1 MEIQELLRD
10 KIVSDPIKKWSEELL
25 SVFEGKNNHSFL
37 TKKTAEL
44 GLLILNKH
52 PDFKS
57 EKNTW
62 VVIEHPEFEGE
73 RYQRIFEMIPEDGW
87 KSQEFQNLLI
97 YFFGEEKAKYVS
109 HAWDKIR
116 FQMYQ
121 RGYARRSFRA
131 PENRNLYFTNQLTFL
146 IGTLPQFFIHGN
158 YPKYNKTFFDLSVIE
173 QAKYANHFAWSDLFR
188 LWSSALDLGNAELFQ
203 QIEDIIFNKDDVGKV
218 TRNLIK
224 ALLNSDDEKSW
235 ELVKKLL
242 LAAQRQEGLRQTVL
256 EALDETS
263 IGALKYMIKVIID
276 NKLTRFSSVVRSVDV
291 WAGLGWEA
299 ERESTVKN
307 FLEKAHEYLE
317 SPEKIPSAIKSANNT
332 DVYMALW
339 SQGVFDVEKTSPFLH
354 ELYDK
359 GNAEK
364 RSLALK
370 FAIETAHP
378 SLSMPLYDKALEDSD
393 MLVLAWALRGI
404 NGLNLEKYQSNSEF
418 PDLFEKL
425 HKIIERVDSKE
436 KTYDG
441 KIFAWTRIVFNRNEA
456 FQAMI
461 KLIGENDERLQIVLN
476 YYDSMNVNLREQVTR
491 HVLKGF
497 AAYSWDEKK
506 VKENL
511 TDFQREYAFRILS
524 DKGEFIVNSAFKAL
538 EKVVCS
544 SEEMQILQGL
554 LKRKGA
560 DFRGKIIG
568 LVLKQTDEKVSV
580 TTENLLTVG
589 DAEQRLAGLDIAL
602 QLQKTKRLEAKIS
615 DWAESFQSRKTIS
628 AKEEILLN
636 QLTESP
642 ENRQDFSYENGYGLW
657 DFSKAFS
664 PVIAPTPNPESYY
677 EQRFAEKS
685 STVDKVVSKV
695 KNLFGKSAPKHEFAF
710 SMPLEKIKEE
720 LTKLAKVYLENKD
733 FEYEV
738 ENWNNTKNT
747 VLLGNTFRLKRQNGE
762 YETQQDKYNDYPLPE
777 VWEKWYQDSGLQPVD
792 LYIVTMSN
800 EPKSK
805 GLLPLYDE
813 LMPKEFRK
821 SYHYNNPVLNIVN
834 ALTLIHPFD
843 EKYDFLIGA
852 CTRLFSSLDEK
863 TLKGK
868 EDVAQYYSNQHG
880 NGWQSQSNYHTFYYR
895 IQADELNDEQSEI
908 YWNLA
913 NWRQFSG
920 KKENVK
926 FAYPSLANFARA
938 FELKLISRDEMFRGM
953 MRADNIRELSRKKSR
968 PRDFD
973 YAKRFPF
980 LRPMFEK
987 IREHILNLEVK
998 RGDSET
1004 DVSHLVTNLE
1014 VIYGANRFVEILVG
1028 LGKTNLNSGYSY
1040 SSNITK
1046 QSLFSR
1052 LLSSC
1057 YPIESDTQAIF
1068 DELVKSAKI
1077 SETRLIEAAVYA
1089 PQWQKFISNYLKWKG
1104 LDSAIWWM
1112 HAHTKNSGSS
1122 ERNAEAESEIA
1133 KYSTVDL
1140 EDFKNGAVDKDWFL
1154 QAHKEIGKARWETLY
1169 NAAKYIS
1176 DGNGHRR
1183 ARLYADV
1190 ISGKTKIKEIADKVK
1205 SKRDQDYLRIYG
1217 LVPLNKK
1224 TPEKDV
1230 LSRYAYLQKFKK
1242 ESKQFGSQR
1251 QASESAAVQIAMENL
1266 ARNAGYADP
1275 LRLSWAMETKQVQ
1288 EILSKD
1294 TEIRDGDILI
1304 KLEIDAEG
1312 KADIVVT
1319 KGDKELKAVPP
1330 KFKKDKKYLELNDYK
1345 KILKEQFSRS
1355 RKSLEEAMVR
1365 GDKFNL
1371 PELENLF
1378 THPVISKHLEK
1389 LVFVTENG
1397 SGFYKNGKLVSG
1409 VGKDIKLSESD
1420 EIRLAHCIDLHKSNE
1435 WSDYQ
1440 RFCFDNKI
1448 KQPFK
1453 QIFRELYLPTED
1465 ELKEKSVSRRYAG
1478 HQVQPKQ
1485 TVALLKTRGWKV
1497 DYEEGL
1503 QKVFHKEGFAAKM
1516 YAMADWFSPADV
1528 ESPTL
1533 ETVQFQNLKDWK
1545 NRPFEEI
1552 DARIFSEVMRDIDLV
1567 VSVAHAGGVDAEASH
1582 SSIEMR
1588 SVLLRETLRLFKLS
1602 NVEISGNHA
1611 KIKGTM
1617 GEYSVHLGSAV
1628 VHKLP
1633 GTYLSILPIH
1643 SQHRGRLFLPFA
1655 DDDPK
1660 SAEVMSKVLMLA
1672 RDNEIQ
1678 DPTIL
1683 RQLS

>member
-1 MEIQELLRD
+1 MEIQELLKD
-10 KIVSDPIKKWSEELL
+10 KIISDPIKKWAEELL
-25 SVFEGKNNHSFL
+25 GVFKGNSKHPLLNKE
-37 TKKTAEL
+37 TAEL
-44 GLLILNKH
+44 GLLILHKH
-52 PDFKS
+52 PDYKS
-57 EKNTW
+57 EKNNW
-62 VVIEHPEFEGE
+62 AVIEQAELNSK
-73 RYQRIFEMIPEDGW
+73 RYERIFNLIPADGW
-87 KSQEFQNLLI
+87 KTQDLQNLLI
-97 YFFGEEKAKYVS
+97 YFFGEEKAKYVAQ
-109 HAWDKIR
+109 AWDKIR

-121 RGYARRSFRA
+121 TGYARRSFRA
-131 PENRNLYFTNQLTFL
+131 PENRNLYFSNQLTFL
-146 IGTLPQFFIHGN
+146 IGTIPQFYINGS
-158 YPKYNKTFFDLSVIE
+158 YPKYEKTYFDLSVVE
-173 QAKYANHFAWSDLFR
+173 QAKYDQHFGWSNLSK
-188 LWSSALDLGNAELFQ
+188 LWSAALDLGNAELFQ
-203 QIEDIIFNKDDVGKV
+203 QLEDIIFNKDDVGKV
-218 TRNLIK
+218 TRNIIK
-224 ALLNSDDEKSW
+224 ALLNSDDEKCW

-242 LAAQRQEGLRQTVL
+242 LAAQRQEGLRQTIL

-299 ERESTVKN
+299 EREATVKN
-307 FLEKAHEYLE
+307 FLEKAHEFLE

-339 SQGVFDVEKTSPFLH
+339 AQGVFDVEKTAPFLH
-354 ELYDK
+354 ELYEK
-359 GNAEK
+359 GNSEK

-370 FAIETAHP
+370 FAIETAH
-378 SLSMPLYDKALEDSD
+378 SELAMPLYYKALDDSD

-404 NGLNLEKYQSNSEF
+404 NSSNLEKYQNNSEF
-418 PDLFEKL
+418 SDLFDKL
-425 HKIIERVDSKE
+425 HKLVEKVDTKE

-461 KLIGENDERLQIVLN
+461 KLIGQNEEHLQTVLS
-476 YYDSMNVNLREQVTR
+476 YYDGMNVNLREQLTR
-491 HVLKGF
+491 HILKDF
-497 AAYSWDEKK
+497 AGYSWDNKK
-506 VKENL
+506 VKQDL
-511 TDFQREYAFRILS
+511 TEFQREYAMRILS
-524 DKGEFIVNSAFKAL
+524 DKGEFMTTSAFRAL
-538 EKVVCS
+538 DKVAFTN
-544 SEEMQILQGL
+544 EEMQILQGL

-568 LVLKQTDEKVSV
+568 LVLKQTDEKVKV
-580 TTENLLTVG
+580 TTENLLTNG
-589 DAEQRLAGLDIAL
+589 DSEQRLAGLDIAL
-602 QLQKTKRLEAKIS
+602 QLQKTNRLESAVS
-615 DWAESFQSRKTIS
+615 DWAENFQNRKTVS

-636 QLTESP
+636 QLTAAP
-642 ENRQDFSYENGYGLW
+642 ENRQIYAYENGYGLW

-664 PVIAPTPNPESYY
+664 PVIEPKINPESYY
-677 EQRFAEKS
+677 EQRFTDKS
-685 STVDKVVSKV
+685 SVVDKVVGKV
-695 KNLFGKSAPKHEFAF
+695 KNLLGKSETKHEFGF
-710 SMPLEKIKEE
+710 SMPLEKIKEALE
-720 LTKLAKVYLENKD
+720 ILTKIYLQNKD
-733 FEYEV
+733 FEYEI

-747 VLLGNTFRLKRQNGE
+747 VLLGNNFRQKSYNAQF
-762 YETQQDKYNDYPLPE
+762 ETPEENYNNYPLPE
-777 VWEKWYQDSGLQPVD
+777 VWEKWYQASGLQPVD
-792 LYIVTMSN
+792 LFIVGMSN
-800 EPKSK
+800 EPKTK

-813 LMPKEFRK
+813 VMPKDFRK
-821 SYHYNNPVLNIVN
+821 HYHWNNPVLNIVN
-834 ALTLIHPFD
+834 ALVLIHPFA
-843 EKYDFLIGA
+843 EKNDYLLGA
-852 CTRLFSSLDEK
+852 CTRLFSKLDGK
-863 TLKGK
+863 TLKK
-868 EDVAQYYSNQHG
+868 KDTRNYYYRGG
-880 NGWQSQSNYHTFYYR
+880 NGWQNDGNYHIFYYK
-895 IQADELNDEQSEI
+895 IQADELNDEQAEI

-920 KKENVK
+920 LEENINYS
-926 FAYPSLANFARA
+926 YPSLANFARA
-938 FELKLISRDEMFRGM
+938 FELKLISEDEMYRGLM
-953 MRADNIRELSRKKSR
+953 TAQNMRELSSKKGN

-973 YAKRFPF
+973 YVKRFPF
-980 LRPMFEK
+980 LQPMFEK
-987 IREHILNLEVK
+987 AREHILNIELK
-998 RGDSET
+998 RGDSAT
-1004 DVSHLVTNLE
+1004 DVSHLVASLNF
-1014 VIYGANRFVEILVG
+1014 IYGANRFVEILVG

-1040 SSNITK
+1040 SSNVTK
-1046 QSLFSR
+1046 QSLFSS

-1057 YPIESDTQAIF
+1057 HPHESDTQESF
-1068 DELVKSAKI
+1068 DALVKQAKI
-1077 SETRLIEAAVYA
+1077 SENRLIEASIYA
-1089 PQWQKFISNYLKWKG
+1089 PQWQKFVSNFLKWKG

-1112 HAHTKNSGSS
+1112 HAHTKNSDSS
-1122 ERNAEAESEIA
+1122 ERSAEAESEIA

-1140 EDFKNGAVDKDWFL
+1140 EDFKKGAVDKDWFL
-1154 QAHKEIGKARWETLY
+1154 QAYKEVGKARWETLY

-1190 ISGKTKIKEIADKVK
+1190 ISGKTKLKEITDKVK

-1217 LVPLNKK
+1217 LVPLSKANA
-1224 TPEKDV
+1224 EKDV
-1230 LSRYAYLQKFKK
+1230 LSRYTYLQKFKK
-1242 ESKQFGSQR
+1242 ESKQFGAQK
-1251 QASESAAVQIAMENL
+1251 QASEALAVQMAMENL

-1294 TEIRDGDILI
+1294 TEIRDGETLVR
-1304 KLEIDAEG
+1304 LAIDNEG
-1312 KADIVVT
+1312 KAEISIT
-1319 KGDKELKAVPP
+1319 KGDKELKSVPP
-1330 KFKKDKKYLELNDYK
+1330 KLKKDKKYLELIDYRK
-1345 KILKEQFSRS
+1345 TLKEQFSRS
-1355 RKSLEEAMVR
+1355 RKSLEDAMVR

-1371 PELENLF
+1371 PELANLF

-1389 LVFVTENG
+1389 LVFVTEQG
-1397 SGFYKNGKLVSG
+1397 TGFYQDGKLISA
-1409 VGKDIKLSESD
+1409 VGTEISLSETD

-1440 RFCFDNKI
+1440 RFCFDNEL

-1602 NVEISGNHA
+1602 NVEIAGNHA

-1633 GTYLSILPIH
+1633 GTYLSILPVH

-1660 SAEVMSKVLMLA
+1660 SAEVMSKVLLLA